1 MDDQTQ
7 PRPTSQFPNIDGGKI
22 KSNTVEIPSISLPKG
37 GGAIRGIGEKF
48 AANPVTGTGSMTVP
62 IAVSPGRSGFGP
74 QLSLSY
80 DSGLGNGPFGIGWN
94 LSLPSITR
102 KTDKGL
108 PLYREIE
115 ESDVFIL
122 SGAEDLVP
130 VVPQPS
136 IPSVSGYT
144 IKHYRPRI
152 EGLFAR
158 IERWTN
164 ETTKEIHW
172 RSISR
177 DNITTLY
184 GKDHN
189 SRIFDPAEID
199 SGSTHPIRIFNWL
212 VCESFDDKGNAI
224 VYEYA
229 AENSKGVDQSQAS
242 ERNRICNAN
251 RYLKRILYGNRTSRL
266 RATDYA
272 ADPGWMFEVVFDYG
286 EHNAETPMPGDSGDW
301 LCRHDP
307 FSSYR
312 SGFEVRT
319 YRLCQRVLM
328 FHHIPDLLTG
338 EKGYDGLVRST
349 DFIYRN
355 LRKNRDDFKK
365 GHPIGSFINS
375 VTQSGYK
382 YDKDNKKYLKKSL
395 PPVEFAY
402 TDAEIDETIREID
415 PASLENLPVGLDGS
429 QYQWVDLDG
438 EGLSGIL
445 TEQGGSWFYKRNLS
459 ANNHVT
465 EHGADRT
472 APMFGPLELVAAR
485 PNAALSSGAFQFM
498 DLAGTGQLDLV
509 AFRGVVPGFYERTED
524 QDWEQFRSFTSLPNV
539 SWNDP
544 NLKFVDLNGDGH
556 ADILITEDDALT
568 WYPSYAEQGFGPA
581 QRVSTLH
588 DEETGPRLIFAD
600 GTQSIYLADLS
611 GDGLTDLARIRNGEV
626 CYWPN
631 LGYGKFGAK
640 VTMDN
645 SPWFDNPDLF
655 DQRRIRLADIDGS
668 GTTDIIYLSGNGAAI
683 YHNESG
689 NGWSDPEYLKSF
701 PPIDDFSS
709 VVAIDLFGNGT
720 ACLVW
725 SSSLP
730 GNGRS
735 PMRYIDL
742 MGGQKPHLLVKT
754 INNLGAETEVQ
765 YAPST
770 KFYLQD
776 KQDGKP
782 WITKLPFPVHCVEK
796 VKVTDKW
803 RNTEFSTRYSY
814 HHGYFD
820 GAEREFRGFG
830 RVEQVDVESF
840 DKFAT
845 GNINSPFITDD
856 YKLYQ
861 PPVKTVTWYH
871 TGAFIDRQKIW
882 SHFSDEYFHPFNE
895 YQLSEPNLEGANL
908 TTEEWREALR
918 ACKGMMLRQEV
929 YELEVDAEKD
939 HQDIP
944 VRLFTTAFHTCDI
957 RMLQSMAVNR
967 HAVFHVTES
976 EAITYH
982 YELDLR
988 KSTAI
993 PDPRIAHSLNLK
1005 IDEFGNL
1012 QQSVAVVYP
1021 RQGKFGDGEADLA
1034 EGLTHALPLIDSV
1047 QTETHLAYT
1056 ETRYTDDFGSRPE
1069 DAQLVRDNHRL
1080 RVPCEVLT
1088 YELTG
1093 ILLAKG
1099 VYFDL
1104 AELRS
1109 YCLSDTLPDQGSKPV
1124 GKLEYHE
1131 IPDGKTPQKRL
1142 VEHARTLYFADAPT
1156 ETSNF
1161 LKKPLQLGEIGRLG
1175 LLYEQ
1180 YKLALTDTL
1189 LTDIFADK
1197 LTPDIQGTMS
1207 DSKICG
1213 YLSSTDPDASRVGI
1227 ATGQYWIRSGIA
1239 GFAPDADLHFYLPER
1254 YTDPFGNET
1263 QLTFDDDDLF
1273 IKSSKD
1279 PAGNVVSVEQFDFR
1293 VLAPCKMKDIN
1304 DNFSAVVFDIM
1315 GMPVASAN
1323 MGKEQTESGDN
1334 LGGIELDVPIDEVE
1348 DFFITEYDEA
1358 IPRSW
1363 LGNATARFVYDFGI
1377 HVAVDGTINYAERPA
1392 SACGIV
1398 RETHVK
1404 AGGETKIQVAVE
1416 YSDGMGTVL
1425 VKKAQAE
1432 PDPASTL
1439 SDPPL
1444 RWIANGKTILN
1455 NKGKPVKQYEPYFSA
1470 NEHRFDK
1477 TEAQSEV
1484 GVTPIMYYDAAGRLI
1499 RTEQPDGSY
1508 SRVGFSPWHTAS
1520 FDPNDTVLEPDNP
1533 WYARMT
1539 SGTATTEEQRAAA
1552 LAAVHSNTPAIT
1564 ILDSLGRDVITI
1576 AHNRIEDAA
1585 GAVSINGQTYRDE
1598 KYLTFS
1604 MLDAEGKP
1612 LWIKDARGNI
1622 VMRYTLPCTSAS
1634 DPLVEFYPAYDI
1646 AGNLLFQHS
1655 MDAGDRWMLND
1666 AAGKPMYGW
1675 QENSLIGDDGT
1686 AVDEKRVFFTAYDNL
1701 HRPVEHWLTI
1711 NAGAP
1716 QMIEQFLYGES
1727 ISDPDDARKLNIRGQ
1742 LFQHYDQSGL
1752 IIIAGYDF
1760 KGNPLELQRRLTKQ
1774 YKESIIDWQ
1783 TDVESK
1789 LEDKDKETY
1798 IHITEYDALNRMRR
1812 LFNWHRGS
1820 GSRVAVYEPEY
1831 NQRGLLKKE
1840 DLIVK
1845 AVKRDKTD
1853 LGYNKGYQE
1862 VDGDAQRTTPLVE
1875 IIYNAKGQR
1884 EKVKYGNNNNNGT
1897 ITRYEYDS
1905 QTFRLM
1911 QLRTTR
1917 PGYEPKFP
1925 SVPSLLADDNVLQNL
1940 YYTYDPVGNITEIR
1954 DDAYETAFFKNQK
1967 VEPRSRYVY
1976 DALYRLLAATGR
1988 ENVNLGN
1995 DTPGQFEPDPF
2006 PTQFPIDSQALR
2018 NYSQYYSYDSVGNI
2032 SEMRHVANGSGWT
2045 RNYSYSDDSN
2055 RLSRTWLGGDMVNA
2069 VEYRHDNRGNM
2080 LNLANVGP
2088 EYFMRWDYQD
2098 MILNLNLG
2106 GGGRVYYNYDFGR
2119 QRTRKVNENQ
2129 AGAKQWERIYLGGL
2143 EIYRKYSGA
2152 NVLEEIETIHLVDG
2166 DHRLLLVEDVLQTD
2180 NDSLATGPLYKY
2192 QYGNHLGSA
2201 VLELNDL
2208 AAIISYEEYHPYG
2221 TTAYRAVSSNIRT
2234 AAKRYRY
2241 TGMERDEESGLN
2253 YHGARYYA
2261 PWLGRW
2267 VSCDP
2272 VGVSHSAN
2280 VYEYSRNNPVIYS
2293 DDDGRQPKTQVQ
2305 LHLNKMADVIRTI
2318 QAAVP
2323 KSAERDMREKLIINA
2338 FLAPLGNLSYKSP
2351 DDPKQKDQIY
2361 VRRSANNSQYNPDQT
2376 PAENQTGK
2384 SIAEQPFIY
2393 NETRYANYCN
2403 IFVYNIAAASGA
2415 QMPFKD
2421 LLGGGQDIYAAF
2433 DFKYIFQPEHEYFK
2447 KRGYTEKDV
2456 NAMNGS
2462 LTPVDPADLKPGDIF
2477 SSGGHMGI
2485 VTQVSGTPGYDEF
2498 HVEAIAASAS
2508 GKVFNYTLD
2517 PYDANHMS
2525 YYHLLTEVEQTPVER
2540 KLDKLIHE
2548 AIGEEG
2554 SVTVENIGRLKKQ
2567 AFGETLAESVDN
2579 VLSSEALK
2587 QLVKEDINHIF
2598 AP

>member
-1666 AAGKPMYGW
+1666 AAGKPMLAW
-1675 QENSLIGDDGT
+1675 DVFKRQETST
-1686 AVDEKRVFFTAYDNL
+1686 VEEKRLYSTEYDAL
-1701 HRPVEHWLTI
+1701 HRPTALKLKINNATPVMVERFEY
-1711 NAGAP
+1711 
-1716 QMIEQFLYGES
+1716 Q
-1727 ISDPDDARKLNIRGQ
+1727 DAQTNPGNNLNGQ
-1742 LFQHYDQSGL
+1742 LVRHYDPSGCL
-1752 IIIAGYDF
+1752 ETIRRDF
-1760 KGNPLELQRRLTKQ
+1760 QGNVLEIRRTLTKARDQ
-1774 YKESIIDWQ
+1774 SVIDWQ
-1783 TDVESK
+1783 NETQSNLETDANGEPV
-1789 LEDKDKETY
+1789 TY
-1798 IHITEYDALNRMRR
+1798 TQITEYDALNRMTR
-1812 LFNWHRGS
+1812 LYNWHRPTGN
-1820 GSRVAVYEPEY
+1820 RIAIYEPQY
-1831 NQRGLLKKE
+1831 NERGALHSE
-1840 DLIVK
+1840 DLVMH
-1845 AVKRDKTD
+1845 ATGYDPKT
-1853 LGYNKGYQE
+1853 GT
-1862 VDGDAQRTTPLVE
+1862 RTTAIREVC
-1875 IIYNAKGQR
+1875 YNARGQKEFLKLGKGTLTQ
-1884 EKVKYGNNNNNGT
+1884 
-1897 ITRYEYDS
+1897 YEYDDK
-1905 QTFRLM
+1905 TFRLK

-1917 PGYEPKFP
+1917 PPDSGDFP
-1925 SVPSLLADDNVLQNL
+1925 GRRSNLSNPSIVQQLL
-1940 YYTYDPVGNITEIR
+1940 YTYDPMGNITEIE
-1954 DDAYETAFFKNQK
+1954 DQAYKPVFFSNALIEPKNLYK
-1967 VEPRSRYVY
+1967 Y
-1976 DALYRLLAATGR
+1976 DSLYRLIEATGR
-1988 ENVNLGN
+1988 ENGALVGAPVHFDGN
-1995 DTPGQFEPDPF
+1995 APVAGFPNTDPNALCKY
-2006 PTQFPIDSQALR
+2006 TQT
-2018 NYSQYYSYDSVGNI
+2018 YSYDAVGNI
-2032 SEMRHVANGSGWT
+2032 LRMHHEAGPGPTGIWT
-2045 RNYSYSDDSN
+2045 RNYSYAGDSN
-2055 RLSRTWLGGDMVNA
+2055 RLLQTWQGSDTIHAVN
-2069 VEYRHDNRGNM
+2069 YLYDTHGNM
-2080 LNLANVGP
+2080 LNLENVAPGQHLV
-2088 EYFMRWDYQD
+2088 WDHRD
-2098 MILNLNLG
+2098 MIASLDLVG
-2106 GGGRVYYNYDFGR
+2106 GGFAYYQYDSGK
-2119 QRTRKVNENQ
+2119 QRTRKYIERK
-2129 AGAKQWERIYLGGL
+2129 GADVEERIYLGGYEL
-2143 EIYRKYSGA
+2143 FRRTVSGS
-2152 NVLEEIETIHLVDG
+2152 VVEEIESHHLFEGQQRVLLVD
-2166 DHRLLLVEDVLQTD
+2166 DVLIASD
-2180 NDSLATGPLYKY
+2180 SSHPRFDSLTVKAQTLFRY
-2192 QYGNHLGSA
+2192 QYSNHLGS
-2201 VLELNDL
+2201 VCLELDDQ
-2208 AAIISYEEYHPYG
+2208 AGIISYEEYHPYG
-2221 TTAYRAVSSNIRT
+2221 TSAYRVSKSGVE
-2234 AAKRYRY
+2234 APPKRYRY